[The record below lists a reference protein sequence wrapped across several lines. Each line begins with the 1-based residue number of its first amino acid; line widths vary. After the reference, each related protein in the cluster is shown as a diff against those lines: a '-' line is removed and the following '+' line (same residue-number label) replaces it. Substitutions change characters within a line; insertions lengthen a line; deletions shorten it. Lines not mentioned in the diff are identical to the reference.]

1 MQQPADLDRLRE
13 RYRFDEWKDAEGADA
28 GRAPA
33 IIFSGDELPGWR
45 LVRQTRRQP
54 EGHPTLVRTM
64 WQGDSPEET
73 MGIDVHE
80 CDSPTEAR
88 EYLLERLG
96 EVQGPALSRVD
107 VADVGEV
114 AFATPGNTMIAFVQG
129 SVVAV
134 LHAAG
139 RRVVP
144 LGEVAETLAALLR
157 SKLEEDRG
165 SPA

>member
-1 MQQPADLDRLRE
+1 
-13 RYRFDEWKDAEGADA
+13 
-28 GRAPA
+28 
-33 IIFSGDELPGWR
+33 
-45 LVRQTRRQP
+45 
-54 EGHPTLVRTM
+54 M

-88 EYLLERLG
+88 EYLLQRLG

-107 VADVGEV
+107 VPGSGEV

-139 RRVVP
+139 RRLVP
-144 LGEVAETLAALLR
+144 LAEVAGSLGALLR
-157 SKLEEDRG
+157 SRLEEDRG

>member
-1 MQQPADLDRLRE
+1 MQQPADLDRLKE
-13 RYRFDEWKDAEGADA
+13 RYRFDEWKDAGGADD

-64 WQGDSPEET
+64 WHGDSPEEA
-73 MGIDVHE
+73 MGLDVHE
-80 CDSPTEAR
+80 CASPSEAR
-88 EYLLERLG
+88 EYLLQRLG

-107 VADVGEV
+107 VPNGGEV
-114 AFATPGNTMIAFVQG
+114 AFATPGHTMIAFVQG
-129 SVVAV
+129 SVVVV

-139 RRVVP
+139 RRLVP
-144 LGEVAETLAALLR
+144 LGEVAGSLGALLR
-157 SKLEEDRG
+157 QRLEEDRG

>member
-1 MQQPADLDRLRE
+1 MQQPSDLDRLKQ
-13 RYRFDEWKDAEGADA
+13 RYRFDEWKDPGAADG

-33 IIFSGDELPGWR
+33 IIFAGDEFPGWR

-88 EYLLERLG
+88 EYLLQRLG
-96 EVQGPALSRVD
+96 EVQGPALSRTD
-107 VADVGEV
+107 AFGAGEV
-114 AFATPGNTMIAFVQG
+114 AFATPGNTIIAFVQA
-129 SVVAV
+129 SIVAV
-134 LHAAG
+134 VHAAG

-144 LGEVAETLAALLR
+144 LAEVAGSLGALLR
-157 SKLEEDRG
+157 SRLEEDRG

>member
-1 MQQPADLDRLRE
+1 
-13 RYRFDEWKDAEGADA
+13 
-28 GRAPA
+28 
-33 IIFSGDELPGWR
+33 
-45 LVRQTRRQP
+45 
-54 EGHPTLVRTM
+54 M

-73 MGIDVHE
+73 MGIDLHE

-88 EYLLERLG
+88 EYLLQRLG

-107 VADVGEV
+107 VTGSGEV

-144 LGEVAETLAALLR
+144 LGEVAESLVALLR
-157 SKLEEDRG
+157 SRLEEDRG